1 MTSPPTPANAQV
13 TQLLQRAAS
22 GDAHVTDDLLPLV
35 YDELRRL
42 AAAQLAAEQPGVTLQ
57 PTALVHEVYL
67 RLVGDGEVR
76 WNSRGHFFGAA
87 ARAMRR
93 ILVDRAR
100 HNQALKRGGADRQ
113 RIPIDDLSLIAEPA
127 PSDMLAI
134 DDALTRLEAY
144 DPAKARLVMLRYFTG
159 LTIDQTAAALDL
171 TPAAVKAE
179 WAYARA
185 WMHRELEKSSDD
197 RADGGPPLRGGS
209 SAIGEP
215 RS

>member
-1 MTSPPTPANAQV
+1 MTPHPSQHATATI
-13 TQLLQRAAS
+13 TQLLDRAAT
-22 GDAHVTDDLLPLV
+22 GDSRATDDLLPLV

-67 RLVGDGEVR
+67 RLVGDGDVR

-100 HNQALKRGGADRQ
+100 HNHAVKRGGAERQ
-113 RIPIDDLSLIAEPA
+113 RIPLDDASLIAEPA
-127 PSDMLAI
+127 PADMLAI
-134 DDALTRLEAY
+134 DHALTRLESH

-171 TPAAVKAE
+171 TPAAVKAD

-185 WMHRELEKSSDD
+185 WMHRELEKS
-197 RADGGPPLRGGS
+197 APGS
-209 SAIGEP
+209 AEP
-215 RS
+215 RP